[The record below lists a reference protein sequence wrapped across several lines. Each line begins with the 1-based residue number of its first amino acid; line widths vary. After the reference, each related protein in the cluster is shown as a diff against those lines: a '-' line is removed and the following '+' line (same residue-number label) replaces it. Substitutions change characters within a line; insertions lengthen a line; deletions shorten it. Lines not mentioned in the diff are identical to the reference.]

1 MSEKILISLVA
12 YTAIFVYDGLNLKHA
27 SSKVRFVYGILMIA
41 SLYLS
46 LIYVLELRWPNLDE
60 LVNFFLKEPA
70 KRIVESVKLP
80 S

>member
-1 MSEKILISLVA
+1 MSEKILILIVV
-12 YTAIFVYDGLNLKHA
+12 YTTIFVYDGLNLKHA
-27 SSKVRFVYGILMIA
+27 SSKVRFVYGMLMFA

>member
-1 MSEKILISLVA
+1 MSEKILILLVA
-12 YTAIFVYDGLNLKHA
+12 YTAILVYDGLNLKHA

-60 LVNFFLKEPA
+60 LVNFFLKEPG
-70 KRIVESVKLP
+70 
-80 S
+80 